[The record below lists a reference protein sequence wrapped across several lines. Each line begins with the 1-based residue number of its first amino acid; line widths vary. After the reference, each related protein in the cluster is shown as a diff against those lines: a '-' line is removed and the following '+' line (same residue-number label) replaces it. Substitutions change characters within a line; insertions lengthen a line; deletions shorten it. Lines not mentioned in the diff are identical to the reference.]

1 MNNLI
6 IRAISGAVFAFLIL
20 GSIIFEHRAATGVLS
35 IVMLIGLIEFYKLFK
50 NHSIIDID
58 WRIGT
63 AVGALLFGLAV
74 CALYGKIP
82 LVALWLVLPI
92 VFLMLLTELWRKKK
106 NPILNGAILIMGI
119 IYIALP
125 FFLLILINFFDQYFA
140 SFNYTDSFQFPLIAG
155 MFLMIWANDTFAYLT
170 GRMFGKTRL
179 IERVSPNKTW
189 EGTIGG
195 IVFTIGVGCLFAFVI
210 NTPGYSPM
218 FWIVS
223 ALIIAPCAIVGDL
236 LESLLKRSLNIKDSG
251 NIMPGHG
258 GILDRFDATLF
269 AIPFFVAWTS
279 IYLYSLA

>member
-6 IRAISGAVFAFLIL
+6 VRALSGAVFAFLII
-20 GSIIFEHRAATGVLS
+20 GSIIFDHRVATGILS
-35 IVMLIGLIEFYKLFK
+35 VVMLIGLIEFYKLFK
-50 NHSIIDID
+50 NHPSINID

-63 AVGALLFGLAV
+63 TTGVLIFGIALT
-74 CALYGKIP
+74 ALYGKIP
-82 LVALWLVLPI
+82 LHLLWLVLPI

-106 NPILNGAILIMGI
+106 NPFMNGALLITGL
-119 IYIALP
+119 IYVALP
-125 FFLLILINFFDQYFA
+125 FFLLIYINFLDQQLA
-140 SFNYTDSFQFPLIAG
+140 AINHTDPFQFPLIAG
-155 MFLMIWANDTFAYLT
+155 MFLMIWTNDTFAYLT
-170 GRMFGKTRL
+170 GRLIGKTKL

-195 IVFTIGVGCLFAFVI
+195 IVFTIGAGCLFAFVI
-210 NTPGYSPM
+210 NTPNYSPL
-218 FWIVS
+218 FWIIS

-269 AIPFFVAWTS
+269 TIPFFVAWTS
-279 IYLYSLA
+279 LYLYTLA

>member
-6 IRAISGAVFAFLIL
+6 VRAISGAVFAFIII
-20 GSIIFEHRAATGVLS
+20 GSIIFDDLAATGVLS
-35 IVMLIGLIEFYKLFK
+35 VVMLIGLIEFYTLFK
-50 NHSIIDID
+50 NHPTIDID

-63 AVGALLFGLAV
+63 TAGVIIFGMAVMS
-74 CALYGKIP
+74 LYNQLP
-82 LVALWLVLPI
+82 FYLLWLILPI

-106 NPILNGAILIMGI
+106 NPIMNGAISITGLV
-119 IYIALP
+119 YIVLP
-125 FFLLILINFFDQYFA
+125 FFLLIYINFKDQSLA
-140 SFNYTDSFQFPLIAG
+140 EINDTDTFQFPLIAG

-170 GRMFGKTRL
+170 GRMFGKTKL

-195 IVFTIGVGCLFAFVI
+195 IVFTIGVSCLFAFVI
-210 NTPGYSPM
+210 NTPNYSPL

-223 ALIIAPCAIVGDL
+223 AVIIAPCAIVGDL

-269 AIPFFVAWTS
+269 TIPSFVAWTS

>member
-6 IRAISGAVFAFLIL
+6 VRAISGAVFAFLII
-20 GSIIFEHRAATGVLS
+20 GSIIFDDLAATGVLS
-35 IVMLIGLIEFYKLFK
+35 VVMLIGLIEFYSLFK
-50 NHSIIDID
+50 NHPTIDID

-63 AVGALLFGLAV
+63 TAGLLIFGIAVSS
-74 CALYGKIP
+74 LYDQLP
-82 LVALWLVLPI
+82 FYLLWLVLPI
-92 VFLMLLTELWRKKK
+92 IFLMLLTELWRKKM
-106 NPILNGAILIMGI
+106 NPIINGALLITGMV
-119 IYIALP
+119 YIVLP
-125 FFLLILINFFDQYFA
+125 FFLLIYINYLDQFLA
-140 SFNYTDSFQFPLIAG
+140 AANDTDMFQFPLIAG

-170 GRMFGKTRL
+170 GRLFGKTKL

-210 NTPGYSPM
+210 NTPNYSPL

-269 AIPFFVAWTS
+269 TIPFFVAWTS